1 MEVQKEE
8 EKKRKA
14 PQEKPLKDTKKKSSP
29 KRQKKEI
36 PEVDSNTMKEILP
49 TLGEKKEMSN
59 AGKTVDK
66 PNLVEPAK
74 ADIRKEVVTQAAAK
88 NETQE
93 EEKREGM
100 FH

>member
-8 EKKRKA
+8 EKKRKV
-14 PQEKPLKDTKKKSSP
+14 PEEKPLEHKKKESSP

-49 TLGEKKEMSN
+49 TLGEKKQMSN

-66 PNLVEPAK
+66 PNSVEPAK
-74 ADIRKEVVTQAAAK
+74 ADIRKEVGTQVVAK

-93 EEKREGM
+93 EEKREGK
-100 FH
+100 F